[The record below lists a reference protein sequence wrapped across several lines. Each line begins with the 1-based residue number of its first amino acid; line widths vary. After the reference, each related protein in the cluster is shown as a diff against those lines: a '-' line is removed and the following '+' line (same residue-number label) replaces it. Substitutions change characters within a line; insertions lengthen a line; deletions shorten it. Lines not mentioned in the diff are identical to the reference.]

1 MNTEHLY
8 EIGQLYQKEL
18 EKVILNP
25 FGICHLSAYCLTENL
40 KMKGINATSVTGH
53 LSLRDK
59 KGKQILYSS
68 DNPTAPR
75 NIGYYHTWCE
85 VTIEE
90 TKFILDA
97 SLKYNIR
104 FIMLQ
109 HKRRIHPKIPPLLIS
124 PEFQTYYW
132 KYTEDEKLL
141 HLSQKQLDL
150 IPEKVKIHLINSF

>member
-1 MNTEHLY
+1 MDTEQLY
-8 EIGQLYQKEL
+8 EIGQLYQQEL
-18 EKVILNP
+18 EKAIINP
-25 FGICHLSAYCLTENL
+25 FGICHLSAYCITENL
-40 KMKGINATSVTGH
+40 KNKGINAASVTGH

-59 KGKQILYSS
+59 KGKEILYSS
-68 DNPTAPR
+68 ENPTAPR

-85 VTIEE
+85 VIIKD

-97 SLKYNIR
+97 SLKYNIQ

-109 HKRRIHPKIPPLLIS
+109 HKRKIHPKIPPLLIS
-124 PEFQTYYW
+124 QQFQTYYW

-141 HLSQKQLDL
+141 HLSQNQLDL